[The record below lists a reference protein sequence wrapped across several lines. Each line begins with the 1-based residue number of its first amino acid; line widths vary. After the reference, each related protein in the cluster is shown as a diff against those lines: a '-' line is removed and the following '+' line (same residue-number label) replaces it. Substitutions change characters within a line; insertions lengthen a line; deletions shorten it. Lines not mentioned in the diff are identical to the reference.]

1 MTING
6 LVQTMGTAGQT
17 ESRALIP
24 SPGIVA
30 SGRLTMCYT
39 IRERGPRQPSLGEL
53 NPAMH
58 GFISFDDKKN
68 RGEF

>member
-1 MTING
+1 
-6 LVQTMGTAGQT
+6 MGTAGQT

-39 IRERGPRQPSLGEL
+39 IRERGPKQASLGEL
-53 NPAMH
+53 DPAIAWIH
-58 GFISFDDKKN
+58 FV
-68 RGEF
+68 RRQ